1 MIRVLHT
8 SDWHLGQHFIG
19 KSRLAEHQK
28 LVRWLLDKV
37 EEKQIDAVIIA
48 GDVYDTGSP
57 PSYARELYNQLV
69 VAINKLG
76 CQLIILGGNHDSVST
91 LNESKGLLKHL
102 NAEVVSTVASEPDHQ
117 VITLCNRQGE
127 PSAILCAIPYLRP
140 RDLLQSQSDQSA
152 KDKAQAL
159 GEAIAGHYQQIYA
172 LAEQKRAEL
181 GLTIPIIA
189 TGHLTAMGVKSSD
202 SVRDIYVGNLE
213 AFPASAFPPADYIA
227 LGHIHRPQ
235 MVAKSEHIRYC
246 GSPIPLS
253 FDEIGSNKQ
262 VLIAEFDE
270 TALVSVEPLS
280 VPLFQPMQV
289 VKGDLQSIEEQLQA
303 LETEN
308 NALPVWLSIEVET
321 QDYLNDLTQR
331 IEQLTEGLNV
341 EVLLLRRARKQRSQE
356 LARQEKETLSEL
368 NAYEVFERRVSA
380 ELFETSQEQERL
392 GRLKDNFCQIV
403 GEVEEEHGMAPSR
416 PSSTFLTG
424 DVVSKQNDNAELSE
438 ALENNQEM
446 TEPETAENN
455 VTADVVIN
463 KVESSEQQGD
473 SVMQSPESIEAPESI
488 KSPEDKQT
496 NTSEPLAL
504 FEDESLSDL
513 NEALSDLKEVK
524 DLPASA
530 KTKHTTSKTQTK
542 APEVVID
549 QDDLFA
555 AMLSEDTSGEQG

>member
-28 LVRWLLDKV
+28 LVRWLLEKV

-69 VAINKLG
+69 VDINKLG

-102 NAEVVSTVASEPDHQ
+102 NAEVVSTVATEPDHQ
-117 VITLCNRQGE
+117 VITLSNRQGE

-235 MVAKSEHIRYC
+235 VVAKSEHIRYC

-253 FDEIGSNKQ
+253 FDEIGSDKQ

-270 TALVSVEPLS
+270 SALVSVEPLY

-289 VKGDLQSIEEQLQA
+289 IKGDLQSIEQQLQA
-303 LETEN
+303 LETETN
-308 NALPVWLSIEVET
+308 ELPVWLSIEVET

-331 IEQLTEGLNV
+331 VEQLTEGLNV
-341 EVLLLRRARKQRSQE
+341 EVLLLRRARKQRSRE

-368 NAYEVFERRVSA
+368 NAYEVFERRVNA
-380 ELFETSQEQERL
+380 EQFETLQERERL
-392 GRLKDNFCQIV
+392 DRLKENFCQIV

-416 PSSTFLTG
+416 PSSTFLTAE
-424 DVVSKQNDNAELSE
+424 VVNEQDDNAELCE
-438 ALENNQEM
+438 ALEHNEEM
-446 TEPETAENN
+446 TEPEATENTVTAE
-455 VTADVVIN
+455 DVIS
-463 KVESSEQQGD
+463 KVECSDQQGD
-473 SVMQSPESIEAPESI
+473 SVIQSPESIESREG
-488 KSPEDKQT
+488 KQT
-496 NTSEPLAL
+496 NTSEPLVL
-504 FEDESLSDL
+504 FEDESLSDPK
-513 NEALSDLKEVK
+513 EAK
-524 DLPASA
+524 DLPTSA
-530 KTKHTTSKTQTK
+530 KTKRTADKLKKHSK
-542 APEVVID
+542 ASEVVID

-555 AMLSEDTSGEQG
+555 AMLSDDTSGEQG